1 MAIFFNEETKMFY
14 LEGKNISYIFG
25 INFTGFP
32 EHYYFGTRIG
42 RDELGYTYEANIGD
56 SAEAAIP
63 GQVHAGGKSYNVYRS
78 EFSMYGN
85 GEFRECS
92 FQMLFANGSRLNE
105 FLYETHE
112 ILAKK
117 PAIPGMPSLRGGQT
131 LKLTLKDKNSE
142 MRVHLFYT
150 VYDDAD
156 IVCRHMEVEN
166 RTGEAVKLL
175 RAYSFAIDV
184 YGAEHD
190 LLTLEN
196 AWAREERP
204 ERTPL
209 AHGTFCID
217 EKSASSTRRHAPA
230 FALLDKDTTEHSG
243 NALGVNLVYSSS
255 FALKAQVSTKGY
267 TRLTGGIN
275 DFDFAWVLGAGETFA
290 TPEAVLAYSDEGIGG
305 MSRAYHD
312 AYRKYLINPRFAN
325 VPRPVVINS
334 WEAVYFD
341 PSPARLL
348 PIIDAVRGTGIDTFV
363 LDDGWFG
370 ARRNDRAGLGDWVVS
385 PDVYPE
391 GLTPVIDYVHEAG
404 FKFGIWFEPEMV
416 NPDSDLYRAHPDW
429 AISVPGAEPCVS
441 RRQLVLDITRADVRD
456 YIVEAV
462 SKILRENEIDYVKW
476 DFNRAVTENFSRA
489 LPAEKQQEMHHRYA
503 LGLYDLCERLVNG
516 FPNVFFEGCAGGG
529 GRFDPAILYYFP
541 QIWASDDT
549 DAYMRTQIQHGT
561 SIFYPLSAISCHT
574 SICPNHQ
581 TSRTTPFKTRAD
593 IAHLGATGYELDTT
607 KITPEELEEV
617 KTQVADYHEMEEL
630 VLHGDLYRLESTF
643 DSNYF
648 AMQLVS
654 RDKKSSHIT
663 AMRALCRPN
672 DEHKRIFPRGLDE
685 KAVYEVVNKEYDLCL
700 RLSGAAIM
708 RVGLVLPLKT
718 ADEKMPG
725 DFKTFVYKMTKVGE

>member
-14 LEGKNISYIFG
+14 LEGANISYIFG
-25 INFTGFP
+25 INETGFP
-32 EHYYFGTRIG
+32 EHYYFGARIG
-42 RDELGYTYEANIGD
+42 RDELFYTAEENNGD

-63 GQVHAGGKSYNVYRS
+63 GKIKTGKHSYNVYRS

-85 GEFRECS
+85 SEYREPS
-92 FQMLFANGSRLNE
+92 FQMLFPNGSRINE

-117 PAIPGMPSLRGGQT
+117 TAIPGMPSMRGGET
-131 LKLTLKDKNSE
+131 LVVTLKDKNSE
-142 MRVHLFYT
+142 MRVRLFYT
-150 VYDDAD
+150 VYDDCD
-156 IVCRHMEVEN
+156 VVCRHMEVEN
-166 RTGEAVKLL
+166 GTSETVKIL
-175 RAYSFAIDV
+175 RAYSFALDV
-184 YGAEHD
+184 YGNDHD

-196 AWAREERP
+196 AWGRESRP
-204 ERTPL
+204 ERTTL

-217 EKSASSTRRHAPA
+217 EKSASSTRRHAA
-230 FALLDKDTTEHSG
+230 GFALLDKDTTEHSG
-243 NALGVNLVYSSS
+243 GALGVNLIYSAS
-255 FALKAQVSTKGY
+255 FALKAQVGTKGY

-275 DFDFAWVLGAGETFA
+275 DFDFSWALGAGETFA
-290 TPEAVLAYSDEGIGG
+290 TPEAVLAYSEEGIGG

-312 AYRKYLINPRFAN
+312 AYRKYLINPRFVN
-325 VPRPVVINS
+325 TYRPIVINS

-391 GLTPVIDYVHEAG
+391 GLKPVIDYVHNAG

-429 AISVPGAEPCVS
+429 AIAVPGAEPCLA

-456 YIVEAV
+456 YIVESV
-462 SKILRENEIDYVKW
+462 SKVLRENDIDYVKW
-476 DFNRAVTENFSRA
+476 DFNRALTENFSNA
-489 LPAEKQQEMHHRYA
+489 LPAEKQQEMHHRFA
-503 LGLYDLCERLVNG
+503 LGFYDLCERLVNG
-516 FPNVFFEGCAGGG
+516 FPNIFFEGCAGGG
-529 GRFDPAILYYFP
+529 GRFDAGVLYYFP

-581 TSRTTPFKTRAD
+581 TNRTTPFKTRAD

-607 KITPEELEEV
+607 KITPEEIAEV
-617 KTQVADYHEMEEL
+617 TTQVADYHEMEDL
-630 VLHGDLYRLESTF
+630 VLNGDLYRLENTF

-654 RDKKSSHIT
+654 KDKASSHIT
-663 AMRALCRPN
+663 VMRALCRPN
-672 DEHKRIFPRGLDE
+672 DEHKRIFPKGLD
-685 KAVYEVVNKEYDLCL
+685 KTAVYEVVNEEYELKL
-700 RLSGAAIM
+700 RLTGAAIM
-708 RVGLVLPLKT
+708 RVGLVIPLKT
-718 ADEKMPG
+718 AKGQMPG
-725 DFKTFVYKMTKVGE
+725 DFKTFVFKMTKVS

>member
-150 VYDDAD
+150 AYDDAD
-156 IVCRHMEVEN
+156 VVCRHMEVEN

-275 DFDFAWVLGAGETFA
+275 DFDFAWVLGAGQTFA
-290 TPEAVLAYSDEGIGG
+290 TPESVLAYSDEGIGG

-654 RDKKSSHIT
+654 KDKKSSHIT

>member
-1 MAIFFNEETKMFY
+1 MAIFFNEETKMFF

-42 RDELGYTYEANIGD
+42 RDDLSYTYESNIGD
-56 SAEAAIP
+56 SAESAIP

-78 EFSMYGN
+78 EFSFYGN

-92 FQMLFANGSRLNE
+92 FQMLFGNGSRLNE
-105 FLYETHE
+105 FLYEKHE
-112 ILAKK
+112 ILAAK
-117 PAIPGMPSLRGGQT
+117 PAIAGMPSMRGGET

-150 VYDDAD
+150 VYDDAA
-156 IVCRHMEVEN
+156 VVARHMEVEN
-166 RTGEAVKLL
+166 GTKETVRLL
-175 RAYSFAIDV
+175 RAYSFALDV
-184 YGAEHD
+184 YGNRHD
-190 LLTLEN
+190 LLTIEN
-196 AWAREERP
+196 AWAREGKP

-209 AHGTFCID
+209 PHGTLCID

-230 FALLDKDTTEHSG
+230 FALLGKDTTEHSG
-243 NALGVNLVYSSS
+243 SALGVNLIYSSS

-275 DFDFAWVLGAGETFA
+275 DFDFSWELGAGETFA

-312 AYRKYLINPRFAN
+312 AYRKYLINPRFAS

-334 WEAVYFD
+334 WEAVYFGCTPD
-341 PSPARLL
+341 RLL

-385 PDVYPE
+385 PEVFPE
-391 GLTPVIDYVHEAG
+391 GLAPVIDYVHAAG
-404 FKFGIWFEPEMV
+404 MKFGIWFEPEMV
-416 NPDSDLYRAHPDW
+416 NPDSDLFRAHPDW

-462 SKILRENEIDYVKW
+462 SKILRENDIDYVKW
-476 DFNRAVTENFSRA
+476 DFNRALTENFSRA
-489 LPAEKQQEMHHRYA
+489 LPEGKQQEMHHRYA

-516 FPNVFFEGCAGGG
+516 FPHVFFEGCAGGG
-529 GRFDPAILYYFP
+529 GRFDPAILAYYP

-549 DAYMRTQIQHGT
+549 DAYMRTQIQYGT
-561 SIFYPLSAISCHT
+561 SLFYPLSAISCHT

-581 TSRTTPFKTRAD
+581 TNRTTPFKTRAD

-607 KITPEELEEV
+607 KITPEEIEEV
-617 KTQVADYHEMEEL
+617 KTQVSEYHEMEDL
-630 VLHGDLYRLESTF
+630 VLHGDLYRLENTF

-648 AMQLVS
+648 AMQIVS
-654 RDKKSSHIT
+654 KDKSHAHIT

-672 DEHKRIFPRGLDE
+672 DEHKRIFPRGLE
-685 KAVYEVVNKEYDLCL
+685 ETAVYEVVNEEYGFCR

-718 ADEKMPG
+718 ADGKMPG
-725 DFKTFVYKMTKVGE
+725 DFKTFVFKITRV

>member
-1 MAIFFNEETKMFY
+1 MAIFFNEETKNFY

-25 INFTGFP
+25 INCTGFP

-42 RDELGYTYEANIGD
+42 RDELAYTYEANIGD
-56 SAEAAIP
+56 SAESAIP

-85 GEFRECS
+85 SEFRECS

-105 FLYETHE
+105 FLYEAHE
-112 ILAKK
+112 ILAEK
-117 PAIPGMPSLRGGQT
+117 PAIPGMPSMRGGET
-131 LKLTLKDKNSE
+131 LVLTLKDKNSE
-142 MRVHLFYT
+142 MRVRLFYT

-156 IVCRHMEVEN
+156 VVCRHMEVEN
-166 RTGEAVKLL
+166 GTGEEIKIL
-175 RAYSFAIDV
+175 RAYSFALDV
-184 YGAEHD
+184 YGNDHD

-243 NALGVNLVYSSS
+243 NALGVSLIYSAS
-255 FALKAQVSTKGY
+255 FALKAQVGTKGY

-275 DFDFAWVLGAGETFA
+275 DFDFTWVLGAGETFA

-312 AYRKYLINPRFAN
+312 AYRKYLINPRFVN
-325 VPRPVVINS
+325 SPRPVVINS
-334 WEAVYFD
+334 WEAVYFGCTPD
-341 PSPARLL
+341 RLL

-385 PDVYPE
+385 PEVFPE
-391 GLTPVIDYVHEAG
+391 GLAPVIDYVHEAG
-404 FKFGIWFEPEMV
+404 MKFGIWFEPEMV

-429 AISVPGAEPCVS
+429 AIAVPGAEPCVA

-462 SKILRENEIDYVKW
+462 SKILCENEIDYVKW
-476 DFNRAVTENFSRA
+476 DFNRAITENFSQA

-561 SIFYPLSAISCHT
+561 SVFYPLSAISCHT

-581 TSRTTPFKTRAD
+581 TNRTTPFKTRAD

-617 KTQVADYHEMEEL
+617 KTQVADYHDMEEL
-630 VLHGDLYRLESTF
+630 VLHGDLYRLENTF
-643 DSNYF
+643 ESNYF

-654 RDKKSSHIT
+654 KDKTRAHIT

-672 DEHKRIFPRGLDE
+672 DEHKRIFPRGLE
-685 KAVYEVVNKEYDLCL
+685 KNAVYEVVNEEYKLCI
-700 RLSGAAIM
+700 RLTGAAIM

-725 DFKTFVYKMTKVGE
+725 DFKTFVFKITKV